1 MLTRILCTARQLLRR
16 WSWFIAVVGG
26 LLLYPLQQ
34 LYLIRQEANA
44 ARTAATVEALKNF
57 PFKTSAEATAALA
70 TIDEAAAQAAAQA
83 SAKVV
88 DVLQV
93 YSKFSIA
100 VGAFCLLNFLAWA
113 ALNTTVDVLPD
124 WAKGYYKQQRAD
136 LPQQPGF
143 KGTFLRLSHAGRM
156 AVYLAGWGLQ
166 LAAAGLSIWAAFQIQ

>member
-1 MLTRILCTARQLLRR
+1 MSPLSPFLCTAQQLLRR
-16 WSWFIAVVGG
+16 WSWSLLTLSG

-34 LYLIRQEANA
+34 YWLIRWQASA
-44 ARTAATVEALKNF
+44 APAA
-57 PFKTSAEATAALA
+57 
-70 TIDEAAAQAAAQA
+70 DEAQAAAQA
-83 SAKVV
+83 AAKVV

-100 VGAFCLLNFLAWA
+100 VGAFCLLNLLAWG
-113 ALNTTVDVLPD
+113 ALNMTVDVLPD

-136 LPQQPGF
+136 LPRVPGF
-143 KGTFLRLSHAGRM
+143 KGTFLRLSHEGRM